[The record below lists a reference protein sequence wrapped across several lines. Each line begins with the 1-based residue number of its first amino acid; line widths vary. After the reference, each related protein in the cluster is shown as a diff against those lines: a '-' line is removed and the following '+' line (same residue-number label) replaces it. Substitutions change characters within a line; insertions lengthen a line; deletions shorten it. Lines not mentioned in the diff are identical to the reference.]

1 MDAIGRPECWGQISG
16 YTTLTN
22 SRLARF
28 LLTSVAALLV
38 LILPWYY
45 LSPYLAAP
53 VITAA
58 GELMQL
64 TFGWVKDYE
73 RHGTVGT
80 LVTTLHVFVPQNG
93 SLLVAYMTPEVN
105 YRTYGYGLALLW
117 ALLLASRPQNLLIKM
132 TIGTVI
138 LVPSQ
143 AISMCFRWLR
153 EALLT
158 SGPGVWQQTGLPGWT
173 AEVIAYGYQFGF
185 LMLTPLVP
193 VLLWAMLDREFL
205 RQVWLETALA
215 AALAAKLR

>member
-1 MDAIGRPECWGQISG
+1 MTS
-16 YTTLTN
+16 

-28 LLTSVAALLV
+28 LLTSVGALLV
-38 LILPWYY
+38 LIVPWYY

-64 TFGWVKDYE
+64 TFGWVQGHE
-73 RHGTVGT
+73 RQGTVGT
-80 LVTTLHVFVPQNG
+80 LTTTLHVFVPYNG
-93 SLLVAYMTPEVN
+93 RLVLADMAPQVD

-117 ALLLASRPQNLLIKM
+117 ALLLASRPQGLLKKM
-132 TIGTVI
+132 ALGTVI

-158 SGPGVWQQTGLPGWT
+158 SGPEVWQQTGLPRWV

-193 VLLWAMLDREFL
+193 VLLWAVLDRQFV
-205 RQVWLETALA
+205 RQVWAEAILA
-215 AALAAKLR
+215 ASLRVEQPPPPPESGEHRLR

>member
-1 MDAIGRPECWGQISG
+1 MTP
-16 YTTLTN
+16 

-38 LILPWYY
+38 LIVPWYY

-64 TFGWVKDYE
+64 TFGWVQGHE
-73 RHGTVGT
+73 RQGTVGT
-80 LVTTLHVFVPQNG
+80 LTTTLHVFVPHNG
-93 SLLVAYMTPEVN
+93 RLVLADMAPQVD

-117 ALLLASRPQNLLIKM
+117 ALLLASRPQGLLKKM
-132 TIGTVI
+132 ALGTVI

-158 SGPGVWQQTGLPGWT
+158 TGPEVWQQTGLPPWV

-193 VLLWAMLDREFL
+193 VLLWAVLDRQFV
-205 RQVWLETALA
+205 RQVWAEATLA
-215 AALAAKLR
+215 AAIDPKSSQPSR